1 LPTGTG
7 IGSTP
12 SSPTGSSASPFPPGT
27 PTTEVATL
35 VTNGV
40 AEQVR
45 AGRDF
50 PAAAPAFRLVTFTA
64 AEAKISV
71 AGGAFQSG
79 APTIALAKGKSLT
92 LQNTA
97 DGSKYVLV
105 YKGSRTVATS
115 SLPADPVATTTTA
128 PTTTAPAAT
137 TTTATTTTTTTPA
150 VTTTT
155 TAPR

>member
-1 LPTGTG
+1 
-7 IGSTP
+7 
-12 SSPTGSSASPFPPGT
+12 
-27 PTTEVATL
+27 